1 MWKTSDKRSQP
12 YDQGGKK
19 GAGKQRSNNG
29 PGPSAAPGWESDL
42 VRNSRQCLA
51 HVVTCPAVMQYINDH
66 EGIVC
71 TLDQGR
77 VSLRADTK
85 FCCVVFFIQELS
97 KKISGVSQTPNCPF
111 EPCNLTHKTLD
122 IACPEAVFTA
132 PEIWNAP
139 WPS

>member
-1 MWKTSDKRSQP
+1 MWKTSDTRSEP
-12 YDQGGKK
+12 YTKGGKK
-19 GAGKQRSNNG
+19 GVEKQGSDND
-29 PGPSAAPGWESDL
+29 WKSDL
-42 VRNSRQCLA
+42 VRSSRQCLA

-85 FCCVVFFIQELS
+85 PCCAVFLIQELN
-97 KKISGVSQTPNCPF
+97 KKISGRSQTPNCPF
-111 EPCNLTHKTLD
+111 EPCYLTHKTLD
-122 IACPEAVFTA
+122 LACPDAVFTA

>member
-1 MWKTSDKRSQP
+1 MWKTSDTRSEP
-12 YDQGGKK
+12 YTKGGKK
-19 GAGKQRSNNG
+19 GVDWKM
-29 PGPSAAPGWESDL
+29 DL
-42 VRNSRQCLA
+42 VRNSRRCLA

-85 FCCVVFFIQELS
+85 PCCAVFLIQELN
-97 KKISGVSQTPNCPF
+97 KKISGRSQTPNCPF
-111 EPCNLTHKTLD
+111 EPCYLTHKTLD
-122 IACPEAVFTA
+122 LACPDAVFTA
-132 PEIWNAP
+132 PEIWSAP